1 MLDNI
6 PACDAEIAKF
16 LEISPQTL
24 SKYRHKGQAPHL
36 VMLALFWETVWGQSA
51 ANADAMNWGRLQF
64 QENQILKRQ
73 NSKLKRQMLEL
84 EKALAKVDSA
94 ANSPIFDLAK

>member
-6 PACDAEIAKF
+6 AASDAEIAKF

-24 SKYRHKGQAPHL
+24 SKYRQKGQAPHL

-51 ANADAMNWGRLQF
+51 ANAEAVNWGRLQF

-73 NSKLKRQMLEL
+73 NAKLKHQLLEL
-84 EKALAKVDSA
+84 EKALADADSA
-94 ANSPIFDLAK
+94 ANSPIFEIR

>member
-1 MLDNI
+1 MLDNL
-6 PACDAEIAKF
+6 PSNDAEIAKF

-24 SKYRHKGQAPHL
+24 RKYRLKGQAPRM

-64 QENQILKRQ
+64 QENAMLKRQ
-73 NSKLKRQMLEL
+73 NAKLKGQVLQL
-84 EKALAKVDSA
+84 EKALSGVDRA
-94 ANSPIFDLAK
+94 ANSPVFDVR